1 MVDRL
6 EALQTIRVGLEE
18 TCAHLT
24 TQLFA
29 AERRLKET
37 EAAGAA
43 LIDPLFAL
51 GVELQ
56 RLRERVAELEEHV
69 RKGDRFI
76 GAVERAE
83 KAESER
89 DAARAEI
96 RQLKST
102 GDGNEA
108 NRAWYEFGVKDGTEF
123 TLVERDTARVE
134 RNAAQ
139 NNLKLMAEG
148 HDIEMAEMRAER
160 DAALAQVATL
170 REALRGLLDALG
182 GEFASEDEISIHDFD
197 SSADYTR
204 ALIEVRAVHKALAAL
219 ASTPAPTHDY
229 SGLCAAPSCEGHC
242 GYVHARGC
250 EAVREYLADHGGEP
264 YRAPSPPDILRR
276 VAERARERIAALAY
290 DAGRP
295 DLCARVRAIDLNVLL
310 DGGE

>member
-1 MVDRL
+1 MSDIVDRL

-24 TQLFA
+24 TQLLA
-29 AERRLKET
+29 AERRLKEA
-37 EAAGAA
+37 EAAGAV

-69 RKGDRFI
+69 RKGDQFI

-96 RQLKST
+96 RRLKST

-160 DAALAQVATL
+160 DAAQAQVAELETEKAHILQGLAESTKKRLDVLAQVAVL
-170 REALRGLLDALG
+170 REALEGVANSVANEHLATDGRFSYAFHDA
-182 GEFASEDEISIHDFD
+182 IK
-197 SSADYTR
+197 
-204 ALIEVRAVHKALAAL
+204 AVEAALAA
-219 ASTPAPTHDY
+219 TPA
-229 SGLCAAPSCEGHC
+229 
-242 GYVHARGC
+242 
-250 EAVREYLADHGGEP
+250 
-264 YRAPSPPDILRR
+264 PDILRR
-276 VAERARERIAALAY
+276 VAERVREA
-290 DAGRP
+290 
-295 DLCARVRAIDLNVLL
+295 CARTLFTCSSHTLEEAIEAKLPCAHQRQMTCIRAVDVDAIIKEATR
-310 DGGE
+310 G